1 MTRGFSLRLAVFL
14 CLTAIA
20 VMPLRAST
28 ITLDGTM
35 SLVWQYDLTT
45 NSFNTVA
52 PLTVNVHVTIDDQV
66 TGRLV
71 FSPQTIRTYFGSVEI
86 DSPLFNLL
94 GFDTSTLIETGS
106 GSSAQGNN
114 STNDTWLT
122 FSEDLR
128 ANTFSEERLIEF
140 GSPPMTDPANFTS
153 ADLDADLLQIAASG
167 QWGMRDDGGGLQ
179 NLLSGSLTSI
189 TIDNATPEPSYSLL
203 AGVLIAAAA
212 TISHRR
218 TFHKG

>member
-1 MTRGFSLRLAVFL
+1 MIRVFFALAAFL
-14 CLTAIA
+14 CLAATA

-45 NSFNTVA
+45 SSFNTVA
-52 PLTVNVHVTIDDQV
+52 PLTVNVHATIEDQV
-66 TGRLV
+66 TGTLV
-71 FSPQTIRTYFGSVEI
+71 FSPQTIRTFFGSVEI
-86 DSPLFNLL
+86 DSPLFSLL
-94 GFDTSTLIETGS
+94 GFDTSILIETGS

-122 FSEDLR
+122 FSEDLT
-128 ANTFSEERLIEF
+128 ANTFSEERWIEF

-153 ADLDADLLQIAASG
+153 ADLDADLLAIAASG
-167 QWGMRDDGGGLQ
+167 RWGMRDDGGGLQ

-189 TIDNATPEPSYSLL
+189 TIDNATPEPSFSLL
-203 AGVLIAAAA
+203 VGALLAAAA
-212 TISHRR
+212 TISRR
-218 TFHKG
+218 RPSHNR